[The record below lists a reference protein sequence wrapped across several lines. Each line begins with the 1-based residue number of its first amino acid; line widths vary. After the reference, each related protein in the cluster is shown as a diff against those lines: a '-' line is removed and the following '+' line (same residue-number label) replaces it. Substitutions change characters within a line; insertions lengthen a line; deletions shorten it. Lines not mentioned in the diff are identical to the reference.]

1 MKFKHNKKR
10 NTAFL
15 YETLIKELTK
25 AVVDKNLEKKNFIVG
40 MMKKYF
46 NSNSPL
52 GRELRIYRDLNETNG
67 VDLYTAERLLA
78 ESKKD
83 FSGMDRKQIFNLQTE
98 LISEINKAIGKDT
111 FNNFVPNYKSLA
123 TIYQIFLNQSSTKEL
138 ILLERKVLSNLVSK
152 RKNVAA
158 KQMPH
163 VNNLTLKTFISNYNK
178 KYSDTITEQQQQ
190 LLNKYILSF
199 TDNGLELKA
208 YLNEEVQRL
217 KKEVDLILEQ
227 ADVASDKDL
236 ASKFTELQKLLESFG
251 RARVDNN
258 MITKILKIQ
267 NLIKESKD

>member
-25 AVVDKNLEKKNFIVG
+25 AVVDKDLQRKDFIVG

-46 NSNSPL
+46 NSNTPL
-52 GRELRIYRDLNETNG
+52 GKELRIYRDLNETNG

-152 RKNVAA
+152 KNNVVA

-178 KYSDTITEQQQQ
+178 KYSDSITEQQQQ

-217 KKEVDLILEQ
+217 KQEVATILEQ
-227 ADVASDKDL
+227 EQVSNDKDL
-236 ASKFTELQKLLESFG
+236 ATKFNELGTLLESFG
-251 RARVDNN
+251 RQRVDNK

-267 NLIKESKD
+267 NLVKESKD

>member
-25 AVVDKNLEKKNFIVG
+25 AVVDKDLERKNFIVG
-40 MMKKYF
+40 TMKKYF
-46 NSNSPL
+46 NSNTPL
-52 GRELRIYRDLNETNG
+52 GQELRIYRDLNETNG

-83 FSGMDRKQIFNLQTE
+83 FHGMDRKEIFNLQTE
-98 LISEINKAIGKDT
+98 LITEINKAIGKDT
-111 FNNFVPNYKSLA
+111 FNNFVTNYKSLA

-152 RKNVAA
+152 KRNVAA

-163 VNNLTLKTFISNYNK
+163 VNNLTLKTFITNYNK
-178 KYSDTITEQQQQ
+178 KYSDSITESQQQ

-217 KKEVDLILEQ
+217 KKEVAEILEQ
-227 ADVASDKDL
+227 EQVLSDTDL
-236 ASKFTELQKLLESFG
+236 ATKFMDLQTLLESFG
-251 RARVDNN
+251 RSRIDNG

-267 NLIKESKD
+267 NLVKESKE

>member
-1 MKFKHNKKR
+1 M
-10 NTAFL
+10 
-15 YETLIKELTK
+15 
-25 AVVDKNLEKKNFIVG
+25 
-40 MMKKYF
+40 
-46 NSNSPL
+46 
-52 GRELRIYRDLNETNG
+52 
-67 VDLYTAERLLA
+67 
-78 ESKKD
+78 
-83 FSGMDRKQIFNLQTE
+83 
-98 LISEINKAIGKDT
+98 
-111 FNNFVPNYKSLA
+111 
-123 TIYQIFLNQSSTKEL
+123 
-138 ILLERKVLSNLVSK
+138 LERKVLSNLVSK

-267 NLIKESKD
+267 NLVKESKD